1 MNKIDIVSLMIK
13 ELDQYPSNQDKI
25 KLYMDYHK
33 SLCNDVLYTSPK
45 YKDSA
50 IILTNIF
57 KTLMA
62 DLCKE
67 ITNYLNEEVEYKH
80 E

>member
-1 MNKIDIVSLMIK
+1 MIK
-13 ELDQYPSNQDKI
+13 ELDQYTGNQDKI

-33 SLCNDVLYTSPK
+33 SLCNDVLYTSSK

-50 IILTNIF
+50 IILTSIF
-57 KTLMA
+57 RTLMS